1 MLQAMRKRGLWAWRF
16 MVAEF
21 IQDGFGR
28 LSDCTVYNKHGAV
41 SELLIPALKPCFFNT
56 GVQCNAA
63 LLVRGMGPK

>member
-1 MLQAMRKRGLWAWRF
+1 

-21 IQDGFGR
+21 IQVGFGR
-28 LSDCTVYNKHGAV
+28 LSDCTVYCKHGAV